1 MIIVETEVSGETL
14 TEITTLAFDCGTDA
28 VRQVKRS
35 NMRDAIT
42 AGFVQHEDAMQFKA
56 ALAMRFPGL
65 DSWLF
70 NS

>member
-1 MIIVETEVSGETL
+1 MIIVETEVSEDTL
-14 TEITTLAFDCGTDA
+14 AEITALAFDCGTDA

-35 NMRDAIT
+35 NMRDAVT

-56 ALAMRFPGL
+56 ALSMRFPRF